1 MDTMEPMDV
10 MQAIRARRSIRR
22 YKREPIPSAKEVVL
36 LEALRLSPSAGNRQ
50 PWRFILVR
58 DPDLIRR
65 LAHESS
71 WERLAP
77 LRALTTAPL
86 VIVGCGVPDES
97 VPVGSVDGDLV
108 DVVIALQ
115 SAVLAA
121 TSLGLGT
128 CWIGAFYEDRV
139 KALLGVPEEIR
150 VIALLAVGTPDET
163 PPAKSRKESQE
174 ILYSDVYGA
183 PRAGLEQ

>member
-1 MDTMEPMDV
+1 MDV
-10 MQAIRARRSIRR
+10 MEAIRTRRSIRR
-22 YKREPIPSAKEVVL
+22 YKPEPIPSEKERAL
-36 LEALRLSPSAGNRQ
+36 LDALRLSPSAGNRQ

-58 DPDLIRR
+58 DADLIHR
-65 LAHESS
+65 LARDCS

-77 LRALTTAPL
+77 LRALTTAQL
-86 VIVGCGVPDES
+86 VIVGCGLPGEC
-97 VPVGSVDGDLV
+97 VPVGSLDGDTV

-139 KALLGVPEEIR
+139 KALLVVPEEAR
-150 VIALLAVGTPDET
+150 VIALLAVGVPDES
-163 PPAKSRKESQE
+163 PPAKSRLEPSE
-174 ILYSDVYGA
+174 VFYGDTYGA
-183 PRAGLEQ
+183 PYTGM

>member
-1 MDTMEPMDV
+1 MDI
-10 MQAIRARRSIRR
+10 IRARRSIRR
-22 YKREPIPSAKEVVL
+22 YAPEPIPSEKETAL

-50 PWRFILVR
+50 PCRFILVR
-58 DPDLIRR
+58 DPELIRQ
-65 LAHESS
+65 LAEECS

-86 VIVGCGVPDES
+86 VIVGCGVPEES
-97 VPVGSVDGDLV
+97 VPVGSLDGDLV

-121 TSLGLGT
+121 TGLGLGT

-139 KALLGVPEEIR
+139 KSLLNVPEDAR
-150 VIALLAVGTPDET
+150 VIALLAVGVPDES
-163 PPAKSRKESQE
+163 PAAKDRKEPTE
-174 ILYSDVYGA
+174 IFCGDVYGA
-183 PRAGLEQ
+183 PCAGA

>member
-1 MDTMEPMDV
+1 MDV
-10 MQAIRARRSIRR
+10 MEAVRARRSIRH
-22 YKREPIPSAKEVVL
+22 YKPEPIPPEKEAAL

-50 PWRFILVR
+50 PWRFVLVR
-58 DPDLIRR
+58 DPERIRR
-65 LAHESS
+65 LAEECS

-97 VPVGSVDGDLV
+97 VSVGSLDGETV

-121 TSLGLGT
+121 TGLGLGT

-139 KALLGVPEEIR
+139 KALLSVPGEAR
-150 VIALLAVGTPDET
+150 VIALLAVGVPDES
-163 PPAKSRKESQE
+163 PPAKGRKEAE
-174 ILYSDVYGA
+174 EVLYLDAYGTAYAA
-183 PRAGLEQ
+183 P